1 MKKHI
6 FILAVLFINSVAFAQ
21 SAKELLAQ
29 DTEKALKVL
38 PRDTYFYSYLY
49 APTET
54 AAGGNKKI
62 HSYLND
68 PANRMKWMSD
78 LFAVRA
84 GTFWDLNY
92 HETYK
97 SNAGAGMYFAI
108 DPAASTEYGETA
120 VIMTASRGTVVLNL
134 TKEIPLSK
142 ATKAALLAEGY
153 TTLKQMKSSETTLGL
168 DAGITTVT
176 VREMVKVENEKFRIL
191 MQNIF
196 KEKQVQLIQY
206 LYRSRLKGLCK
217 TASSSSFVLIGKGLS
232 SDNTGAAKAI
242 IDSSITANALYSS
255 YPIENR
261 TAEENLFL
269 DKISRFRLALEET
282 KTKGPDASK
291 SVVPKYLSDEE
302 LNSIIEKTYL
312 CERKW

>member
-1 MKKHI
+1 MKKQI
-6 FILAVLFINSVAFAQ
+6 IILAALFINSLAFAQ
-21 SAKELLAQ
+21 SAKELLSQ
-29 DTEKALKVL
+29 DIEKAVKVL
-38 PRDTYFYSYLY
+38 PRDTYFYSYFY
-49 APTET
+49 APTEV
-54 AAGGNKKI
+54 AGDGQKKI

-68 PANRMKWMSD
+68 ATNRMKWMND
-78 LFAVRA
+78 LFAIRA

-97 SNAGAGMYFAI
+97 SNTGAGMYFAI

-120 VIMTASRGTVVLNL
+120 IIMTAAQGTAVLNL

-168 DAGITTVT
+168 DTGITTVT
-176 VREMVKVENEKFRIL
+176 LREMVKIENEKFRIAL
-191 MQNIF
+191 QDIF

-217 TASSSSFVLIGKGLS
+217 TASSSSFVLIGKGLAPT
-232 SDNTGAAKAI
+232 DNGSAKAI

-255 YPIENR
+255 YPIQNR
-261 TAEENLFL
+261 TAEENSFL
-269 DKISRFRLALEET
+269 DKISRFRSALEET
-282 KTKGPDASK
+282 KQKGPDFSK
-291 SVVPKYLSDEE
+291 SIVPKYLSDEE
-302 LNSIIEKTYL
+302 LNSILDKTYL